1 MTPEVEE
8 AIEDIRRRFKDC
20 TVLVGPDKD
29 GGACVILEDVPLGA
43 PYEQSH
49 TWIGFHITHAC
60 PYADVY
66 PHFMR
71 GDLARADKKALG
83 ESMTQNHQFPQPG
96 VVENNTIPPRP
107 AVQVSRRSN
116 KRDPQSDLETPLI
129 KLLKVLRW
137 VMSR

>member
-8 AIEDIRRRFKDC
+8 AIDEVRQHFRGHEVI
-20 TVLVGPDKD
+20 VGPDKD
-29 GGACVILEDVPLGA
+29 GGACVIVEAVSLGA
-43 PYEQSH
+43 PYSQPDS
-49 TWIGFHITHAC
+49 WVGFHITHAC

-71 GDLARADKKALG
+71 GDLSRTDKKDLG
-83 ESMTQNHQFPQPG
+83 EGITQNHKFPQPG
-96 VVENNTIPPRP
+96 VVVDNAMAARP
-107 AVQVSRRSN
+107 AVQISRRSN
-116 KRDPQSDLETPLI
+116 MRDPQSTLETPLL

>member
-8 AIEDIRRRFKDC
+8 AIEEIRQHFKDC
-20 TVLVGPDKD
+20 KVLVGPDKD
-29 GGACVILEDVPLGA
+29 GGACVIVEDLPLGA
-43 PYEQSH
+43 PYGQSH
-49 TWIGFHITHAC
+49 SWVGFHITHAC

-71 GDLARADKKALG
+71 GDLARADKKPLG
-83 ESMTQNHQFPQPG
+83 ELMTQNHKFPQPG
-96 VVENNTIPPRP
+96 VVEKSTIPPRP
-107 AVQVSRRSN
+107 AVQISRRSN

-137 VMSR
+137 VMSC